1 MKRLFI
7 QLKIQDGEREHNHR
21 VTTVTNCKNIN
32 FAAAWY
38 AAHYWGQTSSMDRSQ
53 CSYMVDDKIVKGFDP
68 IFYQHGGEI
77 AVTVEKVELLTK
89 KQFDLLNKLFC

>member
-21 VTTVTNCKNIN
+21 VTTVTNCENIY

-38 AAHYWGQTSSMDRSQ
+38 AAHYWGETDWIEKSN
-53 CSYMVDDKIVKGFDP
+53 CYYLCKGVETKGVEP
-68 IFYQHGGEI
+68 TFYQHGGEI
-77 AVTVEKVELLTK
+77 AVTVGKVEELT
-89 KQFDLLNKLFC
+89 QAEFNLLNKLFC